1 MNGLLTINEVCK
13 RLKVSR
19 VTIYD
24 WMNSGKL
31 KAIKFGKGV
40 RIREEDVA
48 ALGQE
53 WKSRKKKPAS
63 RKVKKGGTAKTK
75 SSLPLVSVKGWGSLL
90 EDAKEV
96 NVEIEK
102 SAGKILKYGEIL
114 KERGISDSKIER
126 AMKQL
131 RLALVKSWKGL
142 GQMERT
148 IIEMEKKRRGKHE
161 DATER

>member
-40 RIREEDVA
+40 RIREEDVE

-53 WKSRKKKPAS
+53 WKSEKKKTEPAAVLS
-63 RKVKKGGTAKTK
+63 P
-75 SSLPLVSVKGWGSLL
+75 SDIESLKMWRSTY
-90 EDAKEV
+90 EDMRSI
-96 NVEIEK
+96 VE
-102 SAGKILKYGEIL
+102 
-114 KERGISDSKIER
+114 
-126 AMKQL
+126 
-131 RLALVKSWKGL
+131 
-142 GQMERT
+142 
-148 IIEMEKKRRGKHE
+148 EMEISSNKFLEFGELLRKQGRWNSKAEAAVKRAKLNMLRGRKSLE
-161 DATER
+161 QLERVINQVEEYMMKASKGRKG

>member
-24 WMNSGKL
+24 WMNSGRL

-40 RIREEDVA
+40 RIREEDIA

-53 WKSRKKKPAS
+53 WKSRKKKSAS
-63 RKVKKGGTAKTK
+63 RKVKKSESAKTK
-75 SSLPLVSVKGWGSLL
+75 ASLPLVNVKEWGSFLK
-90 EDAKEV
+90 DAKEV
-96 NVEIEK
+96 NVEIER
-102 SAGKILKYGEIL
+102 SASKILKFAETL
-114 KERGISDSKIER
+114 KERGISDCKIER

-142 GQMERT
+142 GQMEHT
-148 IIEMEKKRRGKHE
+148 INEMEKQRRGKHE
-161 DATER
+161 DPNER